1 VSAHLV
7 KGEDPILRSDACELL
22 LTELLG
28 ADDRTLA
35 LEEVTVPPKASGD
48 GEGAGGGSDARVA
61 AVDVALNG
69 ASTPPF
75 MTESRVVVV
84 RDVGLLTAAEVEPIV
99 RYLADPLETTELVLV
114 AGGGALVKSLEAA
127 VKKHGTVHVP
137 GSTKAADVL
146 ADELAAAGVRLRPEA
161 AKALLAHVGSDA
173 GLVPGIVD
181 TLAGAFGS
189 DADLTLES
197 VAPYLGGEGS
207 VPVWDLT
214 NAIEKGDKAGSL
226 AVLHRLLSVTSPTQP
241 KPVHPLQVVAILHS
255 HYRRL
260 LTLDDPN
267 IRSAEDAATA
277 LGGRTNANSAR
288 YRLKQARALGT
299 DGLRQAFDH
308 LARADRDLKGERAI
322 PGDAVL
328 DVLVVRLCGLGSRAG
343 RG

>member
-7 KGEDPILRSDACELL
+7 KGEDPILRSDAAEALV
-22 LTELLG
+22 TELLG

-48 GEGAGGGSDARVA
+48 GEVGGSDARVA
-61 AVDVALNG
+61 AVDAALNG

-84 RDVGLLTAAEVEPIV
+84 RDVGLLSAAEVEPIV
-99 RYLADPLETTELVLV
+99 RYLEDPLETTMLVLV
-114 AGGGALVKSLEAA
+114 AGGGALAKSLETA

-137 GSTKAADVL
+137 GATKAVDVL
-146 ADELAAAGVRLRPEA
+146 AQELATVGMRLRPDATKE
-161 AKALLAHVGSDA
+161 LLAHVGSDA
-173 GLVPGIVD
+173 GLIPGIVE

-189 DADLTLES
+189 GVDLGSDAI
-197 VAPYLGGEGS
+197 APYFGGEGR
-207 VPVWDLT
+207 VPVWDLA
-214 NAIEKGDKAGSL
+214 NAIEKGDKAGAL
-226 AVLHRLLSVTSPTQP
+226 TTLHRLLTVTSPTQP

-267 IRSAEDAATA
+267 IASAEDAATA
-277 LGGRTNANSAR
+277 LGGRTSPNSAR

-299 DGLRQAFDH
+299 GGLRDAFDH

-328 DVLVVRLCGLGSRAG
+328 DVLVVRLCVLSTRTG

>member
-1 VSAHLV
+1 MSAHLV
-7 KGEDPILRSDACELL
+7 KGEDPILRSDACEVLVA
-22 LTELLG
+22 ELLG

-48 GEGAGGGSDARVA
+48 GEGGGSDARVA

-84 RDVGLLTAAEVEPIV
+84 RDVGLLSAAEVEPLV
-99 RYLADPLETTELVLV
+99 RYLEDPLETTALVLV
-114 AGGGALVKSLEAA
+114 AGGGALAKSLETA

-137 GSTKAADVL
+137 GATKAVDVL
-146 ADELAAAGVRLRPEA
+146 AQELATAGVRLRPDA
-161 AKALLAHVGSDA
+161 TKALLAHVGSDA
-173 GLVPGIVD
+173 GLVPGIVE

-189 DADLTLES
+189 DVDLGS
-197 VAPYLGGEGS
+197 DAVAPYLGGEGS

-214 NAIEKGDKAGSL
+214 NAIEKGDKAGAL
-226 AVLHRLLSVTSPTQP
+226 TVLHRLLTVTSPTQP

-267 IRSAEDAATA
+267 VRSAEDAATA
-277 LGGRTNANSAR
+277 LGGRTSPNAAR

-328 DVLVVRLCGLGSRAG
+328 DVLVVRLCGLSARTG

>member
-7 KGEDPILRSDACELL
+7 KGEDPILRSDAAEALV
-22 LTELLG
+22 TELLG

-48 GEGAGGGSDARVA
+48 GEVGGSDARVA
-61 AVDVALNG
+61 AVDAALNG

-84 RDVGLLTAAEVEPIV
+84 RDVGLLSAAEVEPIV
-99 RYLADPLETTELVLV
+99 RYLEDPLETTMLVLV
-114 AGGGALVKSLEAA
+114 AGGGALAKSLETA

-137 GSTKAADVL
+137 GATKAVDVL
-146 ADELAAAGVRLRPEA
+146 AQELATVGMRLRPDATKE
-161 AKALLAHVGSDA
+161 LLAHVGSDA
-173 GLVPGIVD
+173 GLIPGIVE

-189 DADLTLES
+189 GVDLGSDAI
-197 VAPYLGGEGS
+197 APYFGGEGR
-207 VPVWDLT
+207 VPVWDLA
-214 NAIEKGDKAGSL
+214 NAIEKGDKAGAL
-226 AVLHRLLSVTSPTQP
+226 TTLHRLLTVTSPTQP

-260 LTLDDPN
+260 LTLDDPS

-277 LGGRTNANSAR
+277 LGGRTSPNSAR

-299 DGLRQAFDH
+299 GGLRDAFDH

-328 DVLVVRLCGLGSRAG
+328 DVLVVRLCVLSTRTG

>member
-1 VSAHLV
+1 MSAHLV
-7 KGEDPILRSDACELL
+7 KGEDPILRSDAAEALV
-22 LTELLG
+22 TELLG

-48 GEGAGGGSDARVA
+48 GEVGGSDARVA
-61 AVDVALNG
+61 AVDAALNG

-84 RDVGLLTAAEVEPIV
+84 RDVGLLSAAEVEPIV
-99 RYLADPLETTELVLV
+99 RYLEDPLETTMLVLV
-114 AGGGALVKSLEAA
+114 AGGGALAKSLETA

-137 GSTKAADVL
+137 GATKAVDVL
-146 ADELAAAGVRLRPEA
+146 AQELATVGMRLRPDATKE
-161 AKALLAHVGSDA
+161 LLAHVGSDA
-173 GLVPGIVD
+173 GLIPGIVE

-189 DADLTLES
+189 GVDLGSDAI
-197 VAPYLGGEGS
+197 APYFGGEGR
-207 VPVWDLT
+207 VPVWDLA
-214 NAIEKGDKAGSL
+214 NAIEKGDKAGAL
-226 AVLHRLLSVTSPTQP
+226 TTLHRLLTVTSPTQP

-260 LTLDDPN
+260 LTLDDPS

-277 LGGRTNANSAR
+277 LGGRTSPNSAR

-299 DGLRQAFDH
+299 GGLRDAFDH

-328 DVLVVRLCGLGSRAG
+328 DVLVVRLCVLSTRTG

>member
-1 VSAHLV
+1 VSTHLV
-7 KGEDPILRSDACELL
+7 KGEDPILRSDAAEALV
-22 LTELLG
+22 TELLG
-28 ADDRTLA
+28 GDDRTLA
-35 LEEVTVPPKASGD
+35 LEEVTVPPKAT
-48 GEGAGGGSDARVA
+48 GEGEEGGSDARVA
-61 AVDVALNG
+61 AVDLALNG

-84 RDVGLLTAAEVEPIV
+84 RNVGLLTAAEVEPIV
-99 RYLADPLETTELVLV
+99 RYLEDPLETTMLVLV
-114 AGGGALVKSLEAA
+114 AGGGALAKSLENA

-137 GSTKAADVL
+137 GATKAADVL
-146 ADELAAAGVRLRPEA
+146 AQELATAGVRLRPDA

-173 GLVPGIVD
+173 GLIPGIIE
-181 TLAGAFGS
+181 TLAGAFGADVDLGS
-189 DADLTLES
+189 DA
-197 VAPYLGGEGS
+197 VGPYLGGEGR
-207 VPVWDLT
+207 VPVWDLA
-214 NAIEKGDKAGSL
+214 NAIEKGDKATAL
-226 AVLHRLLSVTSPTQP
+226 VVLRRLLTVTSPTQP

-267 IRSAEDAATA
+267 IASAEDAAAA
-277 LGGRTNANSAR
+277 LGGRTSPGSAR

-299 DGLRQAFDH
+299 DGLRQAFDY

-328 DVLVVRLCGLGSRAG
+328 DVLVVRLCGLSTRTG

>member
-1 VSAHLV
+1 MSAHLV
-7 KGEDPILRSDACELL
+7 KGEDPILRSDTAEALVA
-22 LTELLG
+22 ELLG

-35 LEEVTVPPKASGD
+35 LEEVTVPPKGS
-48 GEGAGGGSDARVA
+48 GEGEEGGSDARS
-61 AVDVALNG
+61 AVVDLALNG

-84 RDVGLLTAAEVEPIV
+84 REVGRLTAAEVEPLV
-99 RYLADPLETTELVLV
+99 RYLEDPLETTMLVLV
-114 AGGGALVKSLEAA
+114 AGGGALAKSLETA

-137 GSTKAADVL
+137 GATKAADVL
-146 ADELAAAGVRLRPEA
+146 AQELATAGLRLRPDA
-161 AKALLAHVGSDA
+161 AKELLAHVGSDA
-173 GLVPGIVD
+173 GLIPGIVA

-189 DADLTLES
+189 DVDLGSDAVT
-197 VAPYLGGEGS
+197 PYLGGEGR
-207 VPVWDLT
+207 VPVWDLA
-214 NAIEKGDKAGSL
+214 NAIEKGDRAEAL
-226 AVLHRLLSVTSPTQP
+226 TTLHRLLTVTSPMQP

-267 IRSAEDAATA
+267 IASAEDAAAA
-277 LGGRTNANSAR
+277 LGGRTSPGSAR

-299 DGLRQAFDH
+299 GGLRDAFDH

-328 DVLVVRLCGLGSRAG
+328 DVLVVRLCSLSARAG

>member
-7 KGEDPILRSDACELL
+7 KGEDPILRSDAAEALV
-22 LTELLG
+22 TDLLG
-28 ADDRTLA
+28 GDDRTLA
-35 LEEVTVPPKASGD
+35 LEEVTVPPKGT
-48 GEGAGGGSDARVA
+48 GEGEEGGSDARVA
-61 AVDVALNG
+61 VVDLALNG

-84 RDVGLLTAAEVEPIV
+84 RNVGLLTAAEVEPIV
-99 RYLADPLETTELVLV
+99 RYLEDPLETTMLVLV
-114 AGGGALVKSLEAA
+114 AGGGALAKSLENA

-137 GSTKAADVL
+137 GATKTADVL
-146 ADELAAAGVRLRPEA
+146 AQELATAGVRLRPDA

-173 GLVPGIVD
+173 GLIPGIVE
-181 TLAGAFGS
+181 TLAGAFGADVDLTS
-189 DADLTLES
+189 DA
-197 VAPYLGGEGS
+197 VAPYLGGEGR
-207 VPVWDLT
+207 VPVWDLA
-214 NAIEKGDKAGSL
+214 NAIEKGDKATAL
-226 AVLHRLLSVTSPTQP
+226 VVLHRLLTVTSPTQP

-267 IRSAEDAATA
+267 VASAEDAAAA
-277 LGGRTNANSAR
+277 LGGRTSPNSAR
-288 YRLKQARALGT
+288 YRLKHARALGT
-299 DGLRQAFDH
+299 EGLRQSFDY

-328 DVLVVRLCGLGSRAG
+328 DVLVVRLCGLSTRTG